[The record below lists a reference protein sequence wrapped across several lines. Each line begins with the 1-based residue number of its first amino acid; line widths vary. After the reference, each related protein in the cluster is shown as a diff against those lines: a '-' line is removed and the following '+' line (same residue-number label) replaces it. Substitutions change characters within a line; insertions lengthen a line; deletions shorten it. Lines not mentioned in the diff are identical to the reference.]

1 MGTAC
6 GKEAVPWW
14 KGCTNHCQAPSK
26 RLIQLRA
33 GCKTRENP
41 HHILGSASC
50 ILWAFLGSRTPIFV
64 LYSALHHGPR
74 RRNSPGCAWSG
85 DGGGKMGHQ
94 ALGEHKPHQT
104 NPFVPSSCVRP
115 SRGLLWVEAAEVSLG
130 SQLQQLPVF
139 NASHALFYYTS
150 NPLCLQS
157 RKSCQRPL
165 IQTEFNLSNSIY
177 SGRAA
182 KSIY

>member
-1 MGTAC
+1 MGA
-6 GKEAVPWW
+6 EAVPCW
-14 KGCTNHCQAPSK
+14 KGFPNHCHAPSK
-26 RLIQLRA
+26 RLIQLGLAVKPGKTHTRSWDPHPVFSGLSWEGEFPFMCFTVLSTVAQGEGTAQGVPGVGMEVEKQDTRHQESTNHIRQTLCGWKLCLSTLRA
-33 GCKTRENP
+33 P
-41 HHILGSASC
+41 L
-50 ILWAFLGSRTPIFV
+50 
-64 LYSALHHGPR
+64 
-74 RRNSPGCAWSG
+74 
-85 DGGGKMGHQ
+85 M
-94 ALGEHKPHQT
+94 
-104 NPFVPSSCVRP
+104 
-115 SRGLLWVEAAEVSLG
+115 EAAEVSLG

-177 SGRAA
+177 SDRAA